1 MLIKTYN
8 TNDDIN
14 VTDKSLSEVSELD
27 IKLKNDM
34 EVLAPTIV
42 LSGAIPTF
50 NYCYIPQFK
59 RYYFADR
66 PTKGNNDI
74 YYISLKCDRLMT
86 FKDQIRNSYG
96 TVEKSEN
103 HINKY
108 INDNTWVTDVRYR
121 TDVINF
127 PSGFNNNPTFVLVTA
142 GATI

>member
-8 TNDDIN
+8 TNDDNN
-14 VTDKSLSEVSELD
+14 VVNKSLTEVSELD

-34 EVLAPTIV
+34 DILAPTIA

-50 NYCYIPQFK
+50 NYVYIPQFK
-59 RYYFADR
+59 RYYYANR
-66 PTKGNNDI
+66 PVKGNNDI
-74 YYISLKCDRLMT
+74 YFINLKCDALMS
-86 FKDQIRNSYG
+86 FKDNIYRSYG

-127 PSGFNNNPTFVLVTA
+127 PSGFNNDPTFVLVTA